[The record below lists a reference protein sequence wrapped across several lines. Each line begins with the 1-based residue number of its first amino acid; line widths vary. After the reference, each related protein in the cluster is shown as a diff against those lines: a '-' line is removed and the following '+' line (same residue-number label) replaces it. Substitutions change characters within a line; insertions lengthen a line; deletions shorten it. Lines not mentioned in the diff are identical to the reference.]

1 MKSKIY
7 VHKIVLDQE
16 LNFHKDPCKDVR
28 ILGIDAHTP
37 IGKRPIYFRFFS
49 FEGFPYQ
56 VNIQDILESS

>member
-37 IGKRPIYFRFFS
+37 IGKRPIYCHTRLHLGYS
-49 FEGFPYQ
+49 AKLR
-56 VNIQDILESS
+56 I